1 MLVSPALNHFGA
13 GTQRRW
19 QSTLEWVRPWVH
31 ENDFKPTAE
40 NSIEYREGWG
50 PWRFLLVYILDYGT
64 RVHTGG
70 AVVSWS
76 TGLVESIATAGRA
89 PVLLVACDY
98 DGTLAPIV
106 EDPGRALPLPHAV
119 TALRALSI
127 LPSTTVAVVSGRA
140 LRDLALLSR
149 LPSEIHLI
157 GSHGG
162 EFDHD
167 FELNAH
173 QRRLLDECINERD
186 S

>member
-1 MLVSPALNHFGA
+1 VKHYLENLGKFWRGIGWLWTRRAKTIPVLHFGA

-76 TGLVESIATAGRA
+76 RWWWERRQKYG
-89 PVLLVACDY
+89 
-98 DGTLAPIV
+98 
-106 EDPGRALPLPHAV
+106 HAN
-119 TALRALSI
+119 
-127 LPSTTVAVVSGRA
+127 
-140 LRDLALLSR
+140 LLSR
-149 LPSEIHLI
+149 L
-157 GSHGG
+157 
-162 EFDHD
+162 
-167 FELNAH
+167 LNH
-173 QRRLLDECINERD
+173 LDENHGARAGGALWGTEDTGWALVGGLVFWAGLLALVGWLLWRWLA
-186 S
+186 